1 MSPSAPETVDP
12 QSLAITG
19 IGCRFPGACGP
30 TELWN
35 LLREGRD
42 TVGEIPPERFDPDRF
57 CEPGGVP
64 GKIRTRAG
72 GFLDGI
78 DRFEPAFFGI
88 SPREAEK
95 MDPQQRLLLEIAWEA
110 LEDAG
115 EVPAHLASST
125 SGVFVGMCY
134 NDYEDLQFSNPRA
147 LNIYSVT
154 GGSRSV
160 AAGRISHALGFQGP
174 SVTLD
179 AACAS
184 SLVAL
189 HLACRSLHS
198 GESSLALA
206 GGVNLILEP
215 QTSIGF
221 SRAEMLAADGRC
233 KFCDAAADGFVRSE
247 GVALVVLK
255 PLEAAL
261 ASGDR
266 IYAVIR
272 GSATNNDGA
281 TGGSMMTPGTGGQK
295 SLLRAAYRDAGVPPE
310 EVDYVE
316 AHGTGTR
323 AGDPVELES
332 LGAVFGPGR
341 STDRTLRVG
350 SVKTNLGHTEGA
362 AGIAGV
368 IKVALSLH
376 HGELPPSLH
385 LREPNPRIPWS
396 ELPVRVQ
403 TEREPWPR
411 RQSPRL
417 AGVSSFGINGSN
429 AHVVLAESPSV
440 EAVSAP
446 HGLDWPV
453 PLSARSPEALRTF
466 VRELVHR
473 LEGEDEPAV
482 ADLSFTTGVRRACH
496 EERLTVVG
504 RSAREIRE
512 ALVAHLEGE
521 HRPGMARGRA
531 VSDERPR
538 IAFVFPG
545 QGSQWLGMGRELMEA
560 EPAFREALERCD
572 RAIRRETDWS
582 LIDELQADETTSRL
596 SRVEVIQPA
605 IFAMQ
610 VALAAL
616 WRAWGIEPDAVVG
629 QSMGEVAAACVS
641 GALSLEDASR
651 VICRRSRIV
660 RSGSGEGGMAVVE
673 LSLDDARR
681 LTAGLED
688 RLSVAVSNGPSS
700 TVLSG
705 DVDAL
710 EEVLRGLEKRG
721 VFCRRIKV
729 DYASH
734 SPHMDPLRPRLL
746 EALDDLSP
754 RASTIP
760 VYSTVLDRVS
770 DGAGFDA
777 GYWAD
782 NLREPVL
789 FAGSLRRLLDD
800 GHGVFLEVSPHPVV
814 LSSIK
819 QAVHEWGREAVV
831 LPSTRRD
838 EERRT
843 LLGSLG
849 ALFTSGY
856 PVDWSR
862 LHPEGGNLVDLP
874 TYPWQRESYWLEG
887 RPMGESPSWH
897 ATGAGRGTDLSD
909 HPLLGWRLRS
919 AAHESTHFWETLL
932 DPENPGYLRDH
943 RVQGS
948 VVLPAACT
956 LEMALA
962 AAAEVWP
969 GDAEIESARFEHAVF
984 LPDRGRS
991 VQLVITPQ
999 APDVISFRLFGR
1011 DPGGDEEWT
1020 LHASAS
1026 LRRGD
1031 GRSAAPEARIEAEP
1045 NPGGL
1050 QETSVEELYLRF
1062 AERGLPYGPA
1072 FRGIRRVWIAER
1084 QALAE
1089 IRLPDG
1095 AEPGR
1100 RYRCHPVLLDACFQT
1115 LAAAALDPES
1125 EETMLPVA
1133 LESLTVGDG
1142 GKGRWCRAALRPRTS
1157 EDPTAVGDVELR
1169 DDDGRI
1175 VLEARGLSLRALE
1188 ETGGTAGSPVEAWLH
1203 RIAWR
1208 RRELPERVANEARGD
1223 GGWIVLADEDGIA
1236 TGLAARLEEAGVR
1249 SWVVRPGS
1257 EDRFS
1262 EEEAR
1267 VCPERAESFRALFDA
1282 AAERFGGR
1290 CRGVVHLWSLNLP
1303 ELDGRN
1309 GEAWQAQE
1317 NLGCLSAIRLI
1328 QGLAG
1333 GALDGEVSLYLVT
1346 RGTQPAGGSE
1356 NVVGPEQAP
1365 LWGLGRVVPFE
1376 HGELDCRLVDLPSDG
1391 DGVAALTAEILEED
1405 GETQVALRSDGRY
1418 VARWEPWSGDGGEE
1432 TLDRTRRDPGE
1443 RIPSDRACYQMVL
1456 DRPGIPDDIVLR
1468 SQPRPAPGAGEV
1480 LVRVH
1485 AAGLNFIDVMK
1496 SMGVYPGQPREAI
1509 PFGVECSGRVEAVG
1523 KGVDRFRE
1531 GDEVIGVVPSHVGC
1545 FRSHALV
1552 ASDCAVHRPSTL
1564 DHDAAAAVPIPY
1576 LTAYYGL
1583 VEIASLRRGE
1593 RVLIHSATGGVGL
1606 AAIQVARHLG
1616 AEIFA
1621 TAGNGDKREHL
1632 RALGIE
1638 HVMDSRSLAFAEEI
1652 ARATAG
1658 EGVDVVLNSLSGEA
1672 ISKGLEILRPGG
1684 RFVELG
1690 KRDIYAD
1697 SRLGLLPFRNG
1708 LSFTAVDIDR
1718 MISERHP
1725 AVRSGLE
1732 SVVQLLEQAA
1742 VSPLPAEVH
1751 PADAAVEAFRR
1762 MSRARHIGKIVLSF
1776 DEPEV
1781 VVQPGP
1787 TSPARA
1793 VCADG
1798 SYLLTGGLGGLGL
1811 TVARWLVE
1819 RGARDLALLGRSEPS
1834 PEARKVI
1841 EELEQEGARVRVVR
1855 ADVSDLS
1862 AVKRA
1867 VREVE
1872 EHLGP
1877 LRGVLHAAGV
1887 LEDKTLLQLDGERL
1901 RRVMA
1906 PKVRGAWNLHRA
1918 TADRALDQF
1927 VLFSSA
1933 ASVLGSPG
1941 QANYAAANAFMDSLA
1956 HHRRILQRPALAINW
1971 GAWSEVG
1978 LAARPDRGGRLA
1990 RRGLGS
1996 ISPRR
2001 GVEALGRVLELDEA
2015 QVAVTPFDLGRW
2027 RQFYPAAA
2035 ELPLFEAM
2043 AQATVPEE
2051 AEEGTLNMSQ
2061 LLAASGEERIEI
2073 LGDYLKRSIA
2083 QVLGL
2088 AVANLDPTTAVTK
2101 LGLDSLM
2108 ALELRNRVEVDL
2120 GLTLPVVALLEGP
2133 STEKLARE
2141 LAGELADGESA
2152 GAPSGVGDAPGKPV
2166 SRTSRVSEEELERMD
2181 EGDVDALLADLMA
2194 DEPADGATGS

>member
-1 MSPSAPETVDP
+1 MSTSPRETVDP
-12 QSLAITG
+12 QPLAIIG

-30 TELWN
+30 AELWK
-35 LLREGRD
+35 LLREGCD

-72 GFLDGI
+72 GFLDEI

-115 EVPAHLASST
+115 EVPAHLSST
-125 SGVFVGMCY
+125 TTGVFVGMCY
-134 NDYEDLQFSNPRA
+134 NDYEDLQFSNLRA

-160 AAGRISHALGFQGP
+160 AAGRISHALGLQGP

-189 HLACRSLHS
+189 HLACRSLRS

-247 GVALVVLK
+247 GVALIVLK

-281 TGGSMMTPGTGGQK
+281 TGGSMMTPGTGGQQ

-332 LGAVFGPGR
+332 LGTVFGPGR
-341 STDRTLRVG
+341 SADRALRVG

-376 HGELPPSLH
+376 HGALPPSLH
-385 LREPNPRIPWS
+385 LREPNPRIPWD

-411 RQSPRL
+411 RQSPRF

-440 EAVSAP
+440 KPVSVRDDR
-446 HGLDWPV
+446 DWPV
-453 PLSARSPEALRTF
+453 PLSARSPEALKTF
-466 VRELVHR
+466 VRELAHR
-473 LEGEDEPAV
+473 LDGENAPAV
-482 ADLSFTTGVRRACH
+482 SDLSFTAGVRRARH

-504 RSAREIRE
+504 RSVEEIRE
-512 ALVAHLEGE
+512 ALGAHLEGE

-538 IAFVFPG
+538 VAFVFPG
-545 QGSQWLGMGRELMEA
+545 QGSQWLGMGQELMEA

-582 LIDELQADETTSRL
+582 LLDELQADETTSRL
-596 SRVEVIQPA
+596 SRVDVIQPA

-610 VALAAL
+610 VALADL

-641 GALSLEDASR
+641 GALDLEDASR
-651 VICRRSRIV
+651 VICRRSRIA
-660 RSGSGEGGMAVVE
+660 RSASGEGGMAVVE
-673 LSLDDARR
+673 LSLDDARS

-734 SPHMDPLRPRLL
+734 SPHMDPLRPQLL

-754 RASTIP
+754 RPSAIP
-760 VYSTVLDRVS
+760 VYSTVLDRVT
-770 DGAGFDA
+770 DGAGFGA

-819 QAVHEWGREAVV
+819 QALHEWGREAVV

-849 ALFTSGY
+849 ELFTTGY

-887 RPMGESPSWH
+887 RPMGESSSWH
-897 ATGAGRGTDLSD
+897 ARGAGHGTDLSD

-932 DPENPGYLRDH
+932 DPESPGYLRDH

-984 LPDRGRS
+984 LPERGRS

-999 APDVISFRLFGR
+999 APEVISFRLFGR
-1011 DPGGDEEWT
+1011 DPEGDDEWT
-1020 LHASAS
+1020 LHASGS
-1026 LRRGD
+1026 LRRGA
-1031 GRSAAPEARIEAEP
+1031 GRSAAPETRTGTEP
-1045 NPGGL
+1045 DPGSL
-1050 QETSVEELYLRF
+1050 RETSVEDLYRRF

-1072 FRGIRRVWIAER
+1072 FRGIRRVWIGEGE
-1084 QALAE
+1084 ALAE
-1089 IRLPDG
+1089 IGLTDG

-1115 LAAAALDPES
+1115 LATTVLDPES

-1133 LESLTVGDG
+1133 LETLTVRDG
-1142 GKGRWCRAALRPRTS
+1142 GRGRWCRAMLRPRTS
-1157 EDPTAVGDVELR
+1157 EDATAVGDVELR
-1169 DDDGRI
+1169 DDHGRI
-1175 VLEARGLSLRALE
+1175 VLEARGLTLRTLE
-1188 ETGGTAGSPVEAWLH
+1188 EAGGTAGSPVEAWLH

-1208 RRELPERVANEARGD
+1208 KRTLPERVEDEARGD

-1236 TGLAARLEEAGVR
+1236 TGLAARLEEAGALA
-1249 SWVVRPGS
+1249 WLVRPGS

-1262 EEEAR
+1262 EEGAK
-1267 VCPERAESFRALFDA
+1267 VCPERAESFRALFDL

-1290 CRGVVHLWSLNLP
+1290 FRGVVHLWSLDLP
-1303 ELDGRN
+1303 EPDGRD
-1309 GEAWQAQE
+1309 GEAWQARE
-1317 NLGCLSAIRLI
+1317 HLGCLGAVRLI

-1333 GALDGEVSLYLVT
+1333 GAHDDVSLYLVT

-1356 NVVGPEQAP
+1356 NVVGPVQAP

-1391 DGVAALTAEILEED
+1391 DGVAELTAEILAED

-1432 TLDRTRRDPGE
+1432 ALDRDQSDPGE
-1443 RIPSDRACYQMVL
+1443 RVPSDRACYRMEL

-1468 SQPRPAPGAGEV
+1468 SQPPPTPGAGEV
-1480 LVRVH
+1480 LVRVR
-1485 AAGLNFIDVMK
+1485 AGGLNFIDVMK
-1496 SMGVYPGQPREAI
+1496 SMGVYPGQPTEKI

-1523 KGVDRFRE
+1523 EGVDRFRE

-1564 DHDAAAAVPIPY
+1564 DDDAAATVPIPY

-1593 RVLIHSATGGVGL
+1593 RILIHSATGGVGL
-1606 AAIQVARHLG
+1606 AAIQIARHLG

-1652 ARATAG
+1652 ASATDG

-1708 LSFTAVDIDR
+1708 LSFTAVDVDR

-1732 SVVQLLEQAA
+1732 SVVRLLEQGA

-1781 VVQPGP
+1781 VVQSAPA
-1787 TSPARA
+1787 SPAPAIRA
-1793 VCADG
+1793 EG

-1819 RGARDLALLGRSEPS
+1819 RGARNLALLGRSGPS

-1841 EELEQEGARVRVVR
+1841 EELEQAGTRVRVVR

-1862 AVKRA
+1862 AVERA

-1901 RRVMA
+1901 RGVMA
-1906 PKVRGAWNLHRA
+1906 PKVDGAWNLHRA
-1918 TADRALDQF
+1918 TRDRALDQF

-1933 ASVLGSPG
+1933 ASILGSPG

-1956 HHRRILQRPALAINW
+1956 HHRRILDRPALAINW

-2043 AQATVPEE
+2043 AEATVPEE
-2051 AEEGTLNMSQ
+2051 AEKGTLNKGQ
-2061 LLAASGEERIEI
+2061 LLAASEGERIEI

-2083 QVLGL
+2083 RVLGL
-2088 AVANLDPTTAVTK
+2088 AVASLDPTTALTK

-2108 ALELRNRVEVDL
+2108 ALELRNRVEVDV
-2120 GLTLPVVALLEGP
+2120 GLKLPVVALLEGP
-2133 STEKLARE
+2133 STQELARD
-2141 LAGELADGESA
+2141 LAGQLADGESA
-2152 GAPSGVGDAPGKPV
+2152 GAPSGVGDATGKSVP
-2166 SRTSRVSEEELERMD
+2166 RTSRVSEEELERMD
-2181 EGDVDALLADLMA
+2181 EGEVDALLADLMA